1 MPKRLTTEQFIEKAR
16 KIHGNKYDY
25 SKVKYINNITRVIII
40 CPKHGEFL
48 QTPNDH
54 LDGCGCSKCG
64 GVKKSNTNDFIA
76 QSKKIHG
83 DKYDYSKVEYINNK
97 TPVCIICPTH
107 GEFWQKPNDHLGGH
121 GCSKCSG
128 TKKLT
133 TEEFIKKAKEIH
145 GDKYD
150 YSKVEYKDN
159 KTKVCIICPKHGE
172 FWIRPNS
179 HLSQKQECKHCKK
192 SKMENKIASI
202 LSDNNILYTYQ
213 YSNKDCGWLG
223 KQSLDFFLPKYN
235 IAIECQGEQHYKS
248 VNIWGG
254 ENGLK
259 KRKKLDEIKE
269 KKCKEHG
276 INLIYVGE
284 DYYAKKYNIVSLTD
298 FNEYIIKSLI
308 NNLLK

>member
-97 TPVCIICPTH
+97 TPVCIICPVH

-202 LSDNNILYTYQ
+202 LLDNNILYTYQ

-235 IAIECQGEQHYKS
+235 IAIECQGEQHYK
-248 VNIWGG
+248 
-254 ENGLK
+254 
-259 KRKKLDEIKE
+259 
-269 KKCKEHG
+269 
-276 INLIYVGE
+276 
-284 DYYAKKYNIVSLTD
+284 
-298 FNEYIIKSLI
+298 
-308 NNLLK
+308 